1 VRVRVRARVMV
12 RVRMRVGVKM
22 RVRARVRVRMRVRVR
37 VRVRV
42 GRCSS
47 RPSRGLRKRSTGTA
61 RSLPTQK
68 TSKPTMKI
76 SSTRGCE
83 TTPSAT
89 REGALL
95 ERERR
100 ASPFIKVKPN
110 SSSKVR
116 QRARSS
122 ARSCAASASCL
133 AMPPPA
139 AAAFSFSSF
148 TSCSRASEERRRAS
162 ASLLLALLTARA
174 ASRTAREVS
183 STWRNASFW
192 SFRRLLRRGRFA
204 SVCRCAAVELLYAT
218 TLALPA
224 VGSTGGAGLAS
235 VERVATT

>member
-1 VRVRVRARVMV
+1 MRVRVRARVT
-12 RVRMRVGVKM
+12 
-22 RVRARVRVRMRVRVR
+22 VRVRMRVRVR

-42 GRCSS
+42 RIRVRVRVRVGRCRS

-68 TSKPTMKI
+68 TSKPIMKM

-83 TTPSAT
+83 TSPSAT
-89 REGALL
+89 SEGALL
-95 ERERR
+95 ESERR
-100 ASPFIKVKPN
+100 ARPFIKVKPN

-116 QRARSS
+116 QRARRS

-133 AMPPPA
+133 ALPPPA
-139 AAAFSFSSF
+139 AAAFSCSSF

-162 ASLLLALLTARA
+162 ASLRLALLTARE

-183 STWRNASFW
+183 STLRNASFW
-192 SFRRLLRRGRFA
+192 SFRLLLRRGRFA
-204 SVCRCAAVELLYAT
+204 SVCRCAAVEPLYAT
-218 TLALPA
+218 MWARPA

-235 VERVATT
+235 VERVTTT